1 MKVAGID
8 LSSFFVD
15 VVLVDQD
22 TGRVDWHRY
31 PLGSDGDAFDR
42 ARQVRLVMPGPTSE
56 LWDDVLAIG
65 IEDPAGRHGVI
76 PLVRVQ
82 GAILACLPAATL
94 VNAYKPARWKFLAGM
109 PGGATKDMVRTR
121 SLIVGSPWAM
131 GQAADQWP
139 QDAHDAHL
147 IARAMQADLDAQ
159 RETA

>member
-1 MKVAGID
+1 MKVAGLD

-15 VVLVDQD
+15 LVLVDQD

-31 PLGSDGDAFDR
+31 PLGTDGDAFDR

-65 IEDPAGRHGVI
+65 IEKPAGRHGVI

-82 GAILACLPAATL
+82 GAILACLPVSTL
-94 VNAYKPARWKFLAGM
+94 VKGYGPTEWKSLAWLPGNASKDDVMHLSLELCLRH
-109 PGGATKDMVRTR
+109 GAPSGV
-121 SLIVGSPWAM
+121 LH
-131 GQAADQWP
+131 WP

-159 RETA
+159 RAAA

>member
-1 MKVAGID
+1 VKVAGID

-15 VVLVDQD
+15 VVLVDQE
-22 TGRVDWHRY
+22 TGRVDWHRF

-42 ARQVRLVMPGPTSE
+42 ARQVRVVMPGPTSE

-82 GAILACLPAATL
+82 GAILACLPTATL
-94 VNAYKPARWKFLAGM
+94 VHAYRPARWKFLAGLK
-109 PGGATKDMVRTR
+109 GSATKDEVELLSCILRPLR
-121 SLIVGSPWAM
+121 PDYGK
-131 GQAADQWP
+131 WP

-159 RETA
+159 RHAA

>member
-1 MKVAGID
+1 MRVAGID

-22 TGRVDWHRY
+22 SGRVDWHRY

-42 ARQVRLVMPGPTSE
+42 ARQVRVVMPGPTSE

-82 GAILACLPAATL
+82 GAILACLPTATL
-94 VNAYKPARWKFLAGM
+94 VHAYRPARWKFLAGLK
-109 PGGATKDMVRTR
+109 GSATKDEVCER
-121 SLIVGSPWAM
+121 SYALGGDPCEPGRLVWS
-131 GQAADQWP
+131 

-159 RETA
+159 RQAA

>member
-15 VVLVDQD
+15 VVLVDQE
-22 TGRVDWHRY
+22 TGRVDWHRF

-42 ARQVRLVMPGPTSE
+42 ARQVRVVMPGPTSE

-82 GAILACLPAATL
+82 GAILACLPTSTL
-94 VNAYKPARWKFLAGM
+94 VHAYKPARWKFLAGLK
-109 PGGATKDMVRTR
+109 GNASKEDVSVR
-121 SLIVGSPWAM
+121 SLLLGGMSLDPY
-131 GQAADQWP
+131 WP

-159 RETA
+159 RQAA